1 MLSYMARKN
10 SLYWVW
16 YYLKFQASSIGDTM
30 TDKNGDN
37 VLIHNCDE
45 IMSPRDRRDY
55 CMIK

>member
-37 VLIHNCDE
+37 VLIHKKLCPPE
-45 IMSPRDRRDY
+45 IGGT
-55 CMIK
+55 IV